1 MAYNKEPTPPLTAG
15 WIPKGE
21 TMATTTTRSTQPA
34 PGPAPLPGPNAIS
47 EALAQVT
54 ARLRLARWVR
64 HAARGALAGVAV
76 ALVAVVCAHFDVL
89 PDWLP
94 LEAVLPLA
102 LLLGIAGGTITT
114 FLKPI
119 SLMDAARLAEA
130 RLGLKERL
138 SSALEFERAPQAAV
152 APDAVLLMR
161 LQQED
166 AAAHARGLKAVEA
179 VPLRWPW
186 EAKAVGGGLAVLAL
200 ALFLPTLPIFL
211 PPGVLTERQ
220 IVHKTGDKL
229 QKTARLI
236 QKQAEGQ
243 HLEGTRRA
251 AINMQRLGKR
261 LASGKLDKKQAMVQ
275 ISKLTQQMK
284 LDQQKMAQANSGT
297 GAGSKS
303 LAQAGAQMAQALSG
317 ASASGSGSKTAG
329 GGQKSGGGNKAGQK
343 PGGGGNNGSKAGAG
357 DPFHGFNVPGANK
370 NKNAN
375 PASSPSSGPP
385 PTPELRK
392 AAQAMQQNDSQGLSE
407 QLRQMASRT
416 ESGKMSSAEQGR
428 AAQDLQTLSDA
439 LKNTPMP
446 ETQKHTQAAADA
458 MKRGD
463 KQAAAAEMRK
473 AADAA
478 EREAHE
484 QADQEAMQN
493 AQDAT
498 EGSESEM
505 AGANSAGDIQDDS
518 GQPGQGQGKGKGKG
532 NGQGQGEG
540 DGEGEGDGQ
549 GLPGSHG
556 QHGSGKG
563 NGGSGGGGMAG
574 GKPGDTGEGSSP
586 LKHLGKMD
594 PSKMSKNNKLYCGK
608 PESAGPSKTGPM
620 RKVGSNPN
628 ATPGQTLS
636 KVPYYDYVAPA
647 QKRAESTMDK
657 EDIPP
662 AYRSDV
668 RKYFNALNP
677 PAGGGGH

>member
-1 MAYNKEPTPPLTAG
+1 
-15 WIPKGE
+15 
-21 TMATTTTRSTQPA
+21 MATISTPRPQ

-47 EALAQVT
+47 EVLASVT
-54 ARLRLARWVR
+54 ARLRMARWVR
-64 HAARGALAGVAV
+64 HASRGALAGVV
-76 ALVAVVCAHFDVL
+76 AALIAAVCAHFDVL
-89 PDWLP
+89 PEWLP
-94 LEAVLPLA
+94 LEAALPGVI
-102 LLLGIAGGTITT
+102 LLGIAVGTTTT
-114 FLKPI
+114 FLRPI

-138 SSALEFERAPQAAV
+138 SSALEFERAPSGVA

-166 AAAHARGLKAVEA
+166 AAVHARSLKVVEA

-186 EAKAVGGGLAVLAL
+186 EAGAALGGLVLLAL
-200 ALFLPTLPIFL
+200 VLFLPTLPVFL
-211 PPGVLTERQ
+211 PPGVLTERA
-220 IVHKTGDKL
+220 IVHKTGDKM

-243 HLEGTRRA
+243 HLDGTRRA
-251 AINMQRLGKR
+251 AAAMQRLGKR
-261 LASGKLDKKQAMVQ
+261 LASGKMDKKQAMVQ
-275 ISKLTQQMK
+275 IARLTSQMK
-284 LDQQKMAQANSGT
+284 AEQQKRAQANSGA

-303 LAQAGAQMAQALSG
+303 MAQAGQQLAQAMAG
-317 ASASGSGSKTAG
+317 ASASASASKAG
-329 GGQKSGGGNKAGQK
+329 GAGQKAGGGGNKAGQK
-343 PGGGGNNGSKAGAG
+343 PGENGAGAG
-357 DPFHGFNVPGANK
+357 KKAGEDPSHGFNVPGVGK
-370 NKNAN
+370 NKAG
-375 PASSPSSGPP
+375 ASSPSPTGQPV
-385 PTPELRK
+385 TPELRK
-392 AAQAMQQNDSQGLSE
+392 AAQAMQQNDSKGLSE
-407 QLRQMASRT
+407 QLRQMADHA
-416 ESGKMSSAEQGR
+416 ESGKMSPAEQGQG
-428 AAQDLQTLSDA
+428 AQDLQKLADA

-458 MKRGD
+458 LKRGD
-463 KQAAAAEMRK
+463 KSAAASEMRK

-478 EREAHE
+478 EREARD
-484 QADQEAMQN
+484 QADQQAMQD

-498 EGSESEM
+498 EGAESEM
-505 AGANSAGDIQDDS
+505 AGANSAGDVQDDS

-532 NGQGQGEG
+532 KGKGQ
-540 DGEGEGDGQ
+540 GEGEGDGQ
-549 GLPGSHG
+549 GDGDGLDGANG

-563 NGGSGGGGMAG
+563 NGGSGGGGKAG

-594 PSKMSKNNKLYCGK
+594 PSKMSKNNKLYFGK
-608 PESAGPSKTGPM
+608 PLNPGPSKSGPV

-628 ATPGQTLS
+628 AVPGQTTS

-647 QKRAESTMDK
+647 RKSAESTMDK

>member
-1 MAYNKEPTPPLTAG
+1 
-15 WIPKGE
+15 
-21 TMATTTTRSTQPA
+21 MATILTRGPQSA
-34 PGPAPLPGPNAIS
+34 PGQLPGPNTIA

-54 ARLRLARWVR
+54 ARLRLVRWVR
-64 HAARGALAGVAV
+64 HASRGALAGLAV
-76 ALVAVVCAHFDVL
+76 GLVTVLCAHFDVL

-94 LEAVLPLA
+94 LEAVLPGA
-102 LLLGIAGGTITT
+102 VLLGIGVGTGTT
-114 FLKPI
+114 FLRPI

-138 SSALEFERAPQAAV
+138 SSALEFEGSPQAAV
-152 APDAVLLMR
+152 APDALLLMR
-161 LQQED
+161 LQLED
-166 AAAHARGLKAVEA
+166 AAAHARSLKAVEA
-179 VPLRWPW
+179 VPLCWPW
-186 EAKAVGGGLAVLAL
+186 EAKAVLGGLVVLAL
-200 ALFLPTLPIFL
+200 ALFLPALPVFL
-211 PPGVLTERQ
+211 PPGTLIERQ
-220 IVHKTGDKL
+220 IVHKTGGKL
-229 QKTARLI
+229 EKTARLI

-251 AINMQRLGKR
+251 AAAMQQLGKR
-261 LASGKLDKKQAMVQ
+261 LATGKMDKKQAMVQ
-275 ISKLTQQMK
+275 IAKLTQQMK
-284 LDQQKMAQANSGT
+284 MEQQKRALANGGP

-303 LAQAGAQMAQALSG
+303 MAQAGQQLAQALAG
-317 ASASGSGSKTAG
+317 ASASASSSKAG
-329 GGQKSGGGNKAGQK
+329 GAGQKAGGGGNKAGQK
-343 PGGGGNNGSKAGAG
+343 PGENGGKGGKNGAS
-357 DPFHGFNVPGANK
+357 DPVHGFNVPGAGK
-370 NKNAN
+370 NKSAQAN
-375 PASSPSSGPP
+375 PSPSSLPA
-385 PTPELRK
+385 TPEMRK

-407 QLRQMASRT
+407 QLRQMASRA
-416 ESGKMSSAEQGR
+416 ESGKLTPAEQ
-428 AAQDLQTLSDA
+428 AQAPQDLQKLAEA

-463 KQAAAAEMRK
+463 KQGAAAEMRK

-478 EREAHE
+478 EREARD
-484 QADQEAMQN
+484 QADQQAMQD
-493 AQDAT
+493 AQNST
-498 EGSESEM
+498 EGAESEM

-532 NGQGQGEG
+532 SGSGQGEG
-540 DGEGEGDGQ
+540 SGEGEGK
-549 GLPGSHG
+549 GLAGSKG

-563 NGGSGGGGMAG
+563 NGGSGGGGQAG
-574 GKPGDTGEGSSP
+574 GKPGDTGQGSSP
-586 LKHLGKMD
+586 LRHLGKMD
-594 PSKMSKNNKLYCGK
+594 PSKTSKNVKLYLGK
-608 PESAGPSKTGPM
+608 PLNAGPSKTGPI

-628 ATPGQTLS
+628 GVPGQTPS

>member
-1 MAYNKEPTPPLTAG
+1 M
-15 WIPKGE
+15 
-21 TMATTTTRSTQPA
+21 
-34 PGPAPLPGPNAIS
+34 
-47 EALAQVT
+47 

-64 HAARGALAGVAV
+64 HASRGALGGVAV
-76 ALVAVVCAHFDVL
+76 ALIAAVCAHFDVL
-89 PDWLP
+89 PEWLP
-94 LEAVLPLA
+94 LEAVLPGA
-102 LLLGIAGGTITT
+102 VLLGIACGTVTT
-114 FLKPI
+114 FLRPI

-138 SSALEFERAPQAAV
+138 SSALEFERAPLGAA

-166 AAAHARGLKAVEA
+166 AAVHARSLKAVEA

-186 EAKAVGGGLAVLAL
+186 EAGAALGGLVLLAL
-200 ALFLPTLPIFL
+200 VLFLPTLPVFL
-211 PPGVLTERQ
+211 PPGVLTERA
-220 IVHKTGDKL
+220 IVHKTGDKM

-251 AINMQRLGKR
+251 AAAMQRLGRR
-261 LASGKLDKKQAMVQ
+261 LATGKMDKKQAMVQ
-275 ISKLTQQMK
+275 IAKLTSQMK
-284 LDQQKMAQANSGT
+284 AEQQKRALANSGA

-303 LAQAGAQMAQALSG
+303 MAQAGQQLAQAMAA
-317 ASASGSGSKTAG
+317 ASASASSKASGA
-329 GGQKSGGGNKAGQK
+329 GQKAGGGGNKAGQK
-343 PGGGGNNGSKAGAG
+343 PGENGSGGKKGAD
-357 DPFHGFNVPGANK
+357 DPSHGFNVPGASK
-370 NKNAN
+370 NKSA
-375 PASSPSSGPP
+375 ASSPSPSSPP
-385 PTPELRK
+385 ATPELRK
-392 AAQAMQQNDSQGLSE
+392 AAQAMQQNDSKGLSE
-407 QLRQMASRT
+407 QLRQMADHV
-416 ESGKMSSAEQGR
+416 EAGKMSPAEQGQ
-428 AAQDLQTLSDA
+428 AAQDLQKLADA

-463 KQAAAAEMRK
+463 KAAAASEMRK

-478 EREAHE
+478 EREARD
-484 QADQEAMQN
+484 QADQQAMQD

-498 EGSESEM
+498 EGAESEM

-518 GQPGQGQGKGKGKG
+518 GQPGQGQGKGKG

-540 DGEGEGDGQ
+540 EGQGDGD
-549 GLPGSHG
+549 GLDGANG
-556 QHGSGKG
+556 KHGSGKG
-563 NGGSGGGGMAG
+563 NGGSGGGGQAG

-586 LKHLGKMD
+586 LKHLGKMN
-594 PSKMSKNNKLYCGK
+594 PSKMSKNNKLYFGK
-608 PESAGPSKTGPM
+608 PLNPGPSKSGPI

-628 ATPGQTLS
+628 AVPDQTTS

-647 QKRAESTMDK
+647 RKSAESTMDK

-677 PAGGGGH
+677 PAGGGGR

>member
-1 MAYNKEPTPPLTAG
+1 MKGDIMA
-15 WIPKGE
+15 I
-21 TMATTTTRSTQPA
+21 TTTPRPQPA
-34 PGPAPLPGPNAIS
+34 PGPNAVS

-76 ALVAVVCAHFDVL
+76 ALVAVICAHFDVL

-94 LEAVLPLA
+94 LEAVLPGA
-102 LLLGIAGGTITT
+102 ILLGVAGGTITT
-114 FLKPI
+114 FLRPI

-166 AAAHARGLKAVEA
+166 AAVHARSLKAVEA

-186 EAKAVGGGLAVLAL
+186 EAKAMLGGLAFLAL
-200 ALFLPTLPIFL
+200 ALFLPMLPVFL
-211 PPGVLTERQ
+211 PPGVLTERA

-229 QKTARLI
+229 QKTARLV

-243 HLEGTRRA
+243 HLDGTRRA
-251 AINMQRLGKR
+251 AVAMQRLGKR
-261 LASGKLDKKQAMVQ
+261 LATGKLDKKQAMVQ
-275 ISKLTQQMK
+275 IASLTKQMK
-284 LDQQKMAQANSGT
+284 AEQMKKALANGGA

-303 LAQAGAQMAQALSG
+303 MAQAGQQLAQALSG
-317 ASASGSGSKTAG
+317 ASASGSSSKAAG
-329 GGQKSGGGNKAGQK
+329 AGQKSGGGNKAGQK
-343 PGGGGNNGSKAGAG
+343 PGENGGKGSKNGAS
-357 DPFHGFNVPGANK
+357 DPSHGFNVPGAGK
-370 NKNAN
+370 NKTAQSNT
-375 PASSPSSGPP
+375 SPSGLP

-407 QLRQMASRT
+407 QLRQMARRA
-416 ESGKMSSAEQGR
+416 ESGKMSPADQGQ
-428 AAQDLQTLSDA
+428 AAQDLQKLADA

-458 MKRGD
+458 LKRGD
-463 KQAAAAEMRK
+463 KQAAASEMRK

-478 EREAHE
+478 EREAHD
-484 QADQEAMQN
+484 QADQQAMQN

-498 EGSESEM
+498 EGAESEM
-505 AGANSAGDIQDDS
+505 AGASSAGDIQDDS
-518 GQPGQGQGKGKGKG
+518 SQSGQGQGKGKGKG
-532 NGQGQGEG
+532 KGSGQG
-540 DGEGEGDGQ
+540 DGEGEGDG
-549 GLPGSHG
+549 LDGSDG
-556 QHGSGKG
+556 KHGSGKG
-563 NGGSGGGGMAG
+563 NGGSGGGGKAG
-574 GKPGDTGEGSSP
+574 GKPRDTGEGSSP

-594 PSKMSKNNKLYCGK
+594 PSKMPKNVKLYFGK
-608 PESAGPSKTGPM
+608 PLNPGPSKTGPI

-628 ATPGQTLS
+628 AVPGQTTS

-647 QKRAESTMDK
+647 QKSAESTMDK

>member
-1 MAYNKEPTPPLTAG
+1 
-15 WIPKGE
+15 
-21 TMATTTTRSTQPA
+21 MATITTPRPH
-34 PGPAPLPGPNAIS
+34 PGPAPLAGPNAIAG
-47 EALAQVT
+47 ALAQVM

-64 HAARGALAGVAV
+64 HASRGALGGVAV
-76 ALVAVVCAHFDVL
+76 ALIAAVCAHFDVL
-89 PDWLP
+89 PEWLP
-94 LEAVLPLA
+94 LEAVLPGVI
-102 LLLGIAGGTITT
+102 LLGVAGGTVTT
-114 FLKPI
+114 FLRPI

-138 SSALEFERAPQAAV
+138 SSALEFERAPQGTV

-166 AAAHARGLKAVEA
+166 AAVYARDLKAVEA

-186 EAKAVGGGLAVLAL
+186 EAGAALGGLAALAL
-200 ALFLPTLPIFL
+200 VLFLPTLPVLL
-211 PPGVLTERQ
+211 PPGVLTERA
-220 IVHKTGDKL
+220 IVHKTGDKM

-243 HLEGTRRA
+243 HLDGTRRA
-251 AINMQRLGKR
+251 AAAMQRLGKR
-261 LASGKLDKKQAMVQ
+261 LATGKMDKKQAMVQ
-275 ISKLTQQMK
+275 IAKLTSQMK
-284 LDQQKMAQANSGT
+284 AEQQKKALANSGA

-303 LAQAGAQMAQALSG
+303 MAQAGQQLAQAMAA
-317 ASASGSGSKTAG
+317 ASASASSSKAG
-329 GGQKSGGGNKAGQK
+329 GAGQKAGGAGQKAGGGGNKAGQK
-343 PGGGGNNGSKAGAG
+343 PGENGAGAG
-357 DPFHGFNVPGANK
+357 KKGAEDPSHGFNVPGASK
-370 NKNAN
+370 NKAA
-375 PASSPSSGPP
+375 ASSPSPSGLPA
-385 PTPELRK
+385 TPELRK
-392 AAQAMQQNDSQGLSE
+392 AAQAMQQNDSKGLSE
-407 QLRQMASRT
+407 QLRQMADHA
-416 ESGKMSSAEQGR
+416 ESGKMSPAEQGQG
-428 AAQDLQTLSDA
+428 AQDLQKLADA

-458 MKRGD
+458 LKRGD
-463 KQAAAAEMRK
+463 KSAAASEMRK

-478 EREAHE
+478 EREAHD

-498 EGSESEM
+498 EGAESEM

-518 GQPGQGQGKGKGKG
+518 GQPGQGQGQGKGKGKGKG

-540 DGEGEGDGQ
+540 EGEGEGE
-549 GLPGSHG
+549 GLGSG
-556 QHGSGKG
+556 EGKHGSGKG
-563 NGGSGGGGMAG
+563 NGGSGGGGQAG
-574 GKPGDTGEGSSP
+574 GKPSDTGEGSSP

-594 PSKMSKNNKLYCGK
+594 PSKMSKNNKLYFGK
-608 PESAGPSKTGPM
+608 PLNPGPSKSGPI

-628 ATPGQTLS
+628 AVPGQTTS

-647 QKRAESTMDK
+647 RKSAESTMDK

-668 RKYFNALNP
+668 RRYFNALNP